1 MEKIVPEPRRTPV
14 PPRSPQEMSSGE
26 RLVRAILERRA
37 VRLIYQGLPREIEPH
52 MVGIHEAGEPILV
65 AYQTGG
71 YSHSGE
77 LPGWRTFITTEIERV
92 EESDAPFPRARSDF
106 TDQFYSMMEIFAKV

>member
-1 MEKIVPEPRRTPV
+1 MPEPRRTPL
-14 PPRSPQEMSSGE
+14 PPRPRQEMSNGE

-37 VRLIYQGLPREIEPH
+37 VRLIYRGLPREVEPH
-52 MVGIHEAGEPILV
+52 MIGIHEAGEPILV

-71 YSHSGE
+71 HSHSGD

-92 EESDAPFPRARSDF
+92 EESDAPFPQARSDF
-106 TDQFYSMMEIFAKV
+106 TDQFYSMLEIFAKV

>member
-1 MEKIVPEPRRTPV
+1 MPEPRRTPL
-14 PPRSPQEMSSGE
+14 PARTPQEMANGE
-26 RLVRAILERRA
+26 RLVRAILERRV

-71 YSHSGE
+71 YSHSGD
-77 LPGWRTFITTEIERV
+77 LPGWRTFIITEIERV
-92 EESDAPFPRARSDF
+92 EETDTTFPQARSDF
-106 TDQFYSMMEIFAKV
+106 TDQFYQMLEIFAKV